1 MTTIVG
7 VPVPATAETRALPSC
22 QGSRF
27 MRSAGWFSTVRYS
40 SPEWAF
46 MKTRAVEANLAAVKA
61 SEGSF
66 IVEEM
71 IVVFSLWARVEMAS
85 KGEERY

>member
-1 MTTIVG
+1 MVG
-7 VPVPATAETRALPSC
+7 VPVPATADTRALPLC
-22 QGSRF
+22 QGSRL

-46 MKTRAVEANLAAVKA
+46 MKTRAVEADLAADKA
-61 SEGSF
+61 LEGSF
-66 IVEEM
+66 VVEEI